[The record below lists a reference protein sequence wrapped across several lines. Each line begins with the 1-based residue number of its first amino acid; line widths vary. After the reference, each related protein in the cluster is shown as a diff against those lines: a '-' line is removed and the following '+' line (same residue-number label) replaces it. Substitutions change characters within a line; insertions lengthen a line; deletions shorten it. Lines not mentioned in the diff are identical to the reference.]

1 MILYFQQWLYTFRKM
16 IVHFLPWSVLT
27 FYSDDYYRLRQ
38 NEYSFVTDVLS
49 CSYHPKECTCDAT
62 IINHRVEYH
71 KISYG
76 TVGLTFPCFQ
86 SRKDP
91 KQVAL
96 SKSIQTSQ
104 MIHAVIWPVLGA
116 FQKSKISF
124 FAKHHFNEPER
135 LYRNFI
141 PGKNEN
147 SKISEFFPEGC
158 LSIEKNS
165 IFFIFGC
172 RI

>member
-1 MILYFQQWLYTFRKM
+1 
-16 IVHFLPWSVLT
+16 
-27 FYSDDYYRLRQ
+27 
-38 NEYSFVTDVLS
+38 
-49 CSYHPKECTCDAT
+49 
-62 IINHRVEYH
+62 
-71 KISYG
+71 
-76 TVGLTFPCFQ
+76 
-86 SRKDP
+86 
-91 KQVAL
+91 
-96 SKSIQTSQ
+96 

>member
-1 MILYFQQWLYTFRKM
+1 MQNTIWFISIDTVYFPARTVSFQLDRILYWKYQSRTVYFPRLFPLLCRTVYFYFLIRKEFTFC
-16 IVHFLPWSVLT
+16 
-27 FYSDDYYRLRQ
+27 SDDYYRLRQ

-86 SRKDP
+86 SKKDP

-104 MIHAVIWPVLGA
+104 MVHAVIWPVLGTFR
-116 FQKSKISF
+116 FQNTVQF
-124 FAKHHFNEPER
+124 R
-135 LYRNFI
+135 Q
-141 PGKNEN
+141 
-147 SKISEFFPEGC
+147 FP
-158 LSIEKNS
+158 
-165 IFFIFGC
+165 
-172 RI
+172 